1 MVRKVLAQHMIKN
14 GDASRTACL
23 RNRITIFYQNSK
35 HESLPKIGGGLYWF
49 MFYLT
54 VIHEDS
60 IGANIPFT
68 FRATSLRITNLRYIR
83 LNSVG

>member
-1 MVRKVLAQHMIKN
+1 MRVVQLAYEI
-14 GDASRTACL
+14 ASPL
-23 RNRITIFYQNSK
+23 FYQNSK
-35 HESLPKIGGGLYWF
+35 HESLPNIGCLYWF

-54 VIHEDS
+54 VINEDS
-60 IGANIPFT
+60 IGASLPFT